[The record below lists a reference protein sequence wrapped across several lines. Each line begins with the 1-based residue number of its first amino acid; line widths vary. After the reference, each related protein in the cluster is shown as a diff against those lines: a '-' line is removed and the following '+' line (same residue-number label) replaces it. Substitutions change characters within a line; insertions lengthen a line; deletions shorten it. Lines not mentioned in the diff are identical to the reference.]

1 MTSHSCEWEVIFCK
15 KRKTYAFPAGDKFD
29 LIRFYLT
36 LYSAAIL
43 GTLTT
48 EVAVEVFLPA
58 AEE

>member
-15 KRKTYAFPAGDKFD
+15 KRKTYAFPASAKFAK
-29 LIRFYLT
+29 IRLN
-36 LYSAAIL
+36 LSHYSAATL

-48 EVAVEVFLPA
+48 DVAVEVFFPA